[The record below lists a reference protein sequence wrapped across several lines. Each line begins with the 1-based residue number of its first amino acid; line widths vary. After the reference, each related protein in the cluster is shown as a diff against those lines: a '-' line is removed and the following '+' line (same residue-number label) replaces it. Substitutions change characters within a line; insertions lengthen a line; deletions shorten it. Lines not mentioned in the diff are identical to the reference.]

1 MTDPIDSCNALWLD
15 PFQPAGDIERSRLAS
30 AGLRLLPVRT
40 LDDLRSALKTASL
53 LIVRVVDRTD
63 TLVEVQRLMAGFKLS
78 LPIVCRIPPG
88 QMALAAE
95 VMRLGACH
103 VVAANDFTEEAWQG
117 AVAQVQQ
124 SQAASSSAAPVMT
137 ERDSAQ
143 VACVPTAPKPTPK
156 TFVFADPTSQKL
168 LALAQRVAQAGVTT
182 LITGPTG
189 AGKEVL
195 ATVIHESSP
204 RASGPL
210 VALNCG
216 AIPEHLMED
225 LLFGHEKGAYTGA
238 IAQHKGVFEQ
248 AHGGTVFLDE
258 IGEMPM
264 VLQAKLLRVL
274 QEKKVT
280 RLGGQQTLDVDF
292 RLVAA
297 TNKDLRSAMQTREF
311 REDLY
316 FRISTFRLAIP
327 SLAERPEDILPM
339 AAQFL
344 LKHTRAQGVTV
355 APHLTEDAQQALLAY
370 HWPGNVR
377 ELDNVI
383 QRALV
388 LSHGDHISAA
398 HLMFDDL
405 EGSAQAQLDWMSPTT
420 PAPMSESQP
429 LYAVPA
435 AADTQTM
442 AMNDEPIRLQ
452 DAVKTNEHQMI
463 LRAIETS
470 PTKAEAAKRLGIS
483 PRTLRYKM
491 AQFRIAGAA

>member
-1 MTDPIDSCNALWLD
+1 MTDPIDCNALWLD
-15 PFQPAGDIERSRLAS
+15 PHQPAGEVERSRLAAS
-30 AGLRLLPVRT
+30 GLRLLPVRT
-40 LDDLRSALKTASL
+40 LDDLRTALKTASVVVVRLVGRIELFEEVRAL
-53 LIVRVVDRTD
+53 LR
-63 TLVEVQRLMAGFKLS
+63 GFKQDV
-78 LPIVCRIPPG
+78 PVVCRIHPNEFG
-88 QMALAAE
+88 LAVEA
-95 VMRLGACH
+95 MRAGACH
-103 VVAANDFTEEAWQG
+103 VIPSDDFSEASWSQALALVTQ
-117 AVAQVQQ
+117 AVAHMGQ
-124 SQAASSSAAPVMT
+124 SSKGELAKTESVRAEPPAGASVRPA
-137 ERDSAQ
+137 
-143 VACVPTAPKPTPK
+143 PK
-156 TFVFADPTSQKL
+156 TFVFVDPTSQKL
-168 LALAQRVAQAGVTT
+168 LALAQRVAAAQVTT

-204 RASGPL
+204 RASGPF

-225 LLFGHEKGAYTGA
+225 MLFGHEKGAYTGA
-238 IAQHKGVFEQ
+238 IAQHKGIFEQ
-248 AHGGTVFLDE
+248 AQGGTVFLDE
-258 IGEMPM
+258 IGEMPL

-274 QEKKVT
+274 QEKKLT
-280 RLGGQQTLDVDF
+280 RLGGQQAVEVDF

-297 TNKDLRSAMQTREF
+297 TNKDLRAAMEAREF

-316 FRISTFRLAIP
+316 FRISTFRLSIP
-327 SLAERPEDILPM
+327 SLKERPDDILPM
-339 AAQFL
+339 AAQFAARQAL
-344 LKHTRAQGVTV
+344 AQGLTQ
-355 APHLTEDAQQALLAY
+355 APVLTDEALRALRSYA
-370 HWPGNVR
+370 WPGNVR

-388 LSHGDHISAA
+388 LSHGDRIGLE
-398 HLMFDDL
+398 HLLFDDMP
-405 EGSAQAQLDWMSPTT
+405 EGEQTQLNWSALPGLSPEVVQVT
-420 PAPMSESQP
+420 PVERECS
-429 LYAVPA
+429 
-435 AADTQTM
+435 